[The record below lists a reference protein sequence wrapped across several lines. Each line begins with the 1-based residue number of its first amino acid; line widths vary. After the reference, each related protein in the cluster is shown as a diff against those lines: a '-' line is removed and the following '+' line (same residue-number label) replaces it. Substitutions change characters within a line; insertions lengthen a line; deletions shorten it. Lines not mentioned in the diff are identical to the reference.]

1 MTGKLGVPS
10 LSLHTPEQ
18 SLVTPWLWSKGAS
31 LLRPRSSTATEAQGK
46 QGLCLGGIP
55 AAAAGHA
62 AWSVHMEQL
71 CTPKTR
77 SGELRVPLHPLP
89 PAKLRAWKDGNFCRE
104 GLEGP
109 LPASPTSC

>member
-1 MTGKLGVPS
+1 MGKLGIPS

-18 SLVTPWLWSKGAS
+18 SLVTPWLWSEGAS
-31 LLRPRSSTATEAQGK
+31 LLRTWSSKATEAQGK

-62 AWSVHMEQL
+62 VWSAHMEQL

-77 SGELRVPLHPLP
+77 SCELRVPLTSPSAACQTQSVERWEL
-89 PAKLRAWKDGNFCRE
+89 LQRRA
-104 GLEGP
+104 
-109 LPASPTSC
+109 